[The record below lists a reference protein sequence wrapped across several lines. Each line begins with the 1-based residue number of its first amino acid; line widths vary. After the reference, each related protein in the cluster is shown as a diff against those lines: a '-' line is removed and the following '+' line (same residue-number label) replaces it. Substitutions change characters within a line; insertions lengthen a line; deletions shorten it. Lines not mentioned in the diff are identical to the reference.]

1 MKTRKVILRR
11 CDSYDVS
18 AIERI
23 VDQAI
28 DDLGERPHGK
38 ILVKPN
44 VVCSTPVVRS
54 AHTDTAVVEATVNV
68 LRRRAAG
75 SEISIGESGGMAIP
89 TRLFF
94 HHAGYSGNGKKT
106 RRAAQGFQRGKMGQ
120 DKIEPGEMA
129 QDHTRREVPL

>member
-1 MKTRKVILRR
+1 MMKTRRVILRR
-11 CDSYDVS
+11 CDSYDVA

-23 VDQAI
+23 VEQAI

-54 AHTDTAVVEATVNV
+54 AHTHTAVVEAAVNV
-68 LRRRAAG
+68 PRRRAAG
-75 SEISIGESGGMAIP
+75 SEIGIGESGGMAIP

-94 HHAGYSGNGKKT
+94 YHAGYS
-106 RRAAQGFQRGKMGQ
+106 A
-120 DKIEPGEMA
+120 MA
-129 QDHTRREVPL
+129 KRLGVPLRDFNEERVQA